1 MPATVVVGAQFG
13 DEGKGKIVDYLAD
26 RADVVVRFQGGAN
39 AGHTVQVGEQ
49 LYAFHLLP
57 SGVLRKRSMNV
68 IGNGV
73 VIDPAQLLKEI
84 EETRAHGHSVENL
97 RISGRPHVV
106 MPYHKIIDGLEEK
119 LKGSLGAGT
128 TLRGIGPSFEDKV
141 RRFGIRMC
149 DLVDPVALREKL
161 ETMVPIKQRLIDAYG
176 GTERLDLEA
185 IYKEEVEYG
194 ARLAPFV
201 ADTSVWLDAAIRRR
215 KRMLFEGAQGTHLC
229 IDHGIYPFGTS
240 SDCVAGAASVGAGVG
255 PQFLTDIVG
264 VAKAFTSRV
273 GTGPFP
279 TEVEGD
285 TAEYLRERG
294 GGEYG
299 TTTRRPRRVG
309 WLDLVMLRM
318 AVRVN
323 GLVSLA
329 VTKLDVL
336 GGLDRIPVC
345 VSYRFDGEAV
355 KEFPASMRVLSRCE
369 PVYREFKGWPD
380 LTESA
385 WIATAQ
391 KGKRALPEAMRDVPE
406 PAALGP
412 LRIRTRRVVEFD
424 AAQEGVQIDLFLRD
438 HSEGLDP
445 RHEAG
450 LARLVRAHASELL
463 DVPAGD
469 VHEDRLGRV
478 VEVQARGDVSRVD
491 LAGRA
496 VEGLPTK
503 RTAVA
508 ARDRLRID
516 GDDFVHRMPHGVRIG
531 QHAVLDSKSGAE
543 PPRVVDSLGTVR
555 CDPFIDRHADE
566 LDVASVR
573 EELREERGGRARVL
587 PAAHPDRDPLST
599 EEVDLG
605 SELALHPPL
614 DEIEEMRTA
623 QVLPAVPEPL
633 DGRGATSVAR
643 HGRSNRRRGLRP
655 HGPGGGPE
663 GGDGSACAAPGGGAM
678 PATYGG
684 AAPK

>member
-1 MPATVVVGAQFG
+1 MPASVVVGTQFG
-13 DEGKGKIVDYLAD
+13 DEGKGKIVDFLAD

-57 SGVLRKRSMNV
+57 SGVLRKRAMNL

-84 EETRAHGHSVENL
+84 EETRALGHAVENL
-97 RISGRPHVV
+97 RISDRAHVV
-106 MPYHKIIDGLEEK
+106 MPYHKVIDGLEEK
-119 LKGSLGAGT
+119 LKGNLGAGT

-141 RRFGIRMC
+141 GRFGIRMC
-149 DLVDPVALREKL
+149 DLVDPIALREKL
-161 ETMVPIKQRLIDAYG
+161 ETIVPIKQRLIEAFG
-176 GTERLDLEA
+176 GTERLDLES
-185 IYKEEVEYG
+185 IYKEQVEYG
-194 ARLAPFV
+194 TRLAPFV
-201 ADTSVWLDAAIRRR
+201 ADTSEWLDAALR
-215 KRMLFEGAQGTHLC
+215 KRKRVLFEGAQGTHLC

-240 SDCVAGAASVGAGVG
+240 SDCVSGAASVGAGVG

-279 TEVEGD
+279 TEVDGA
-285 TAEYLRERG
+285 TAEHLRERG

-345 VSYRFDGEAV
+345 VSYRADGETI

-369 PVYREFKGWPD
+369 PVYREFKGWTD
-380 LTESA
+380 LTESQ
-385 WIATAQ
+385 WIATAK
-391 KGKRALPEAMRDVPE
+391 KGKRALPEAVRS
-406 PAALGP
+406 P
-412 LRIRTRRVVEFD
+412 LRVRARRIVELD
-424 AAQEGVQIDLFLRD
+424 AAQECVQIDLFFWNHAER
-438 HSEGLDP
+438 LDP
-445 RHEAG
+445 GDESG
-450 LARLVRAHASELL
+450 LPRLVRSHPGELL

-469 VHEDRLGRV
+469 VHEDRLRRV
-478 VEVQARGDVSRVD
+478 VEVQARGDVVGLD

-496 VEGLPTK
+496 VEGLPAD
-503 RTAVA
+503 RA
-508 ARDRLRID
+508 AIAAGNCFRIRQ
-516 GDDFVHRMPHGVRIG
+516 DDVVHRMTRGFGVRKDTM
-531 QHAVLDSKSGAE
+531 LDPESGAK
-543 PPRVVDSLGTVR
+543 PSRGVDPCRTVR
-555 CDPFIDRHADE
+555 RDPLIDRDPDQF
-566 LDVASVR
+566 DVASVP
-573 EELREERGGRARVL
+573 EELRQECRGRARVL
-587 PAAHPDRDPLST
+587 PAAHADGDSLT
-599 EEVDLG
+599 VAKVDLG
-605 SELALHPPL
+605 SELALHAPLHELEKVIAAQVVPAVADPL
-614 DEIEEMRTA
+614 D
-623 QVLPAVPEPL
+623 
-633 DGRGATSVAR
+633 RGLSASIAR

-655 HGPGGGPE
+655 HGPGGGPD
-663 GGDGSACAAPGGGAM
+663 GGDTDGGGGPACAAPGGGATAGPGM
-678 PATYGG
+678 YGG

>member
-26 RADVVVRFQGGAN
+26 RANVVVRFQGGAN
-39 AGHTVQVGEQ
+39 AGHTVQVGDQ

-97 RISGRPHVV
+97 RISDRAHVV
-106 MPYHKIIDGLEEK
+106 MPYHKMIDGLEEK
-119 LKGSLGAGT
+119 LKGNLGAGT

-141 RRFGIRMC
+141 GRFGIRMC
-149 DLVDPVALREKL
+149 DLVDPLALREKL
-161 ETMVPIKQRLIDAYG
+161 ETVVPIKQRLMDAYG
-176 GTERLDLEA
+176 GTERLDLEG
-185 IYKEEVEYG
+185 IYKEQVEYG

-215 KRMLFEGAQGTHLC
+215 KRVLFEGAQGTHLC

-255 PQFLTDIVG
+255 PQFLTDIIG

-345 VSYRFDGEAV
+345 VSYRADGETI

-369 PVYREFKGWPD
+369 PVYREFKGWAD
-380 LTESA
+380 LTESQ
-385 WIATAQ
+385 WIATAK
-391 KGKRALPEAMRDVPE
+391 KGKRALPEAVRKYLGFIEAQLKVP
-406 PAALGP
+406 
-412 LRIRTRRVVEFD
+412 
-424 AAQEGVQIDLFLRD
+424 
-438 HSEGLDP
+438 
-445 RHEAG
+445 
-450 LARLVRAHASELL
+450 
-463 DVPAGD
+463 
-469 VHEDRLGRV
+469 
-478 VEVQARGDVSRVD
+478 
-491 LAGRA
+491 
-496 VEGLPTK
+496 
-503 RTAVA
+503 
-508 ARDRLRID
+508 
-516 GDDFVHRMPHGVRIG
+516 VRIISVG
-531 QHAVLDSKSGAE
+531 R
-543 PPRVVDSLGTVR
+543 PR
-555 CDPFIDRHADE
+555 
-566 LDVASVR
+566 
-573 EELREERGGRARVL
+573 
-587 PAAHPDRDPLST
+587 AATIGH
-599 EEVDLG
+599 
-605 SELALHPPL
+605 
-614 DEIEEMRTA
+614 
-623 QVLPAVPEPL
+623 
-633 DGRGATSVAR
+633 
-643 HGRSNRRRGLRP
+643 
-655 HGPGGGPE
+655 
-663 GGDGSACAAPGGGAM
+663 
-678 PATYGG
+678 
-684 AAPK
+684 